1 MNVKHV
7 GAWTLVVSMLG
18 ASVARADD
26 PPADP
31 GEGVVQPV
39 QYSTGG
45 PPSQTPLVP
54 ADAGPPP
61 VPQVSR
67 WIAGP
72 TCDCCGPFTGRTIGY
87 EIYLRNGVSLPF
99 GSGPIAKD
107 LDPGWV
113 VQGGARLLF
122 FNPSKLG
129 AWTIDLSVSNIFN
142 HAMSEH
148 QVTLN
153 NLIVPNPNFISAL
166 PPSPSNPTSIVRP
179 TTIVTFSRYNRT
191 FVNAAFGREWYL
203 WDSANSNGRMW
214 RAGFDFGPRYGTE
227 KLDLDQLHH
236 RTHVAGGVFIA
247 LHTDVEWPCGA
258 CIYQAGFRAEWS
270 YTFSEILQDQN
281 NAEVYDVL
289 LMLNLGVR
297 F

>member
-1 MNVKHV
+1 MKWKHV
-7 GAWTLVVSMLG
+7 GACALIVSMLG
-18 ASVARADD
+18 ASAVRAED
-26 PPADP
+26 PPAAP

-39 QYSTGG
+39 QYSSGDAA
-45 PPSQTPLVP
+45 PAPVM

-99 GSGPIAKD
+99 GAGPIAKD

-113 VQGGARLLF
+113 VQGGARVLF
-122 FNPSKLG
+122 FDPSKLG

-142 HAMSEH
+142 HAQSEH
-148 QVTLN
+148 TATLQN
-153 NLIVPNPNFISAL
+153 IIVPGPANILGQSTAMVL
-166 PPSPSNPTSIVRP
+166 PSKD
-179 TTIVTFSRYNRT
+179 VTFSSYNRT

-203 WDSANSNGRMW
+203 WDPANCNGRMW

-227 KLDLDQLHH
+227 KLNLNELRH
-236 RTHVAGGVFIA
+236 RTHVAGGAFIS